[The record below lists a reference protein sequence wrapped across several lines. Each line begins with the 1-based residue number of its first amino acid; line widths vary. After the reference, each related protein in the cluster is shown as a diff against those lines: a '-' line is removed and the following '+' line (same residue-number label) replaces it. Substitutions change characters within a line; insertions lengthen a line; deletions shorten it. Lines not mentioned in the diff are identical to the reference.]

1 MKAWNNTVSVD
12 IESTVI
18 LGYQWGK
25 RKGTP
30 RMIEDLRL
38 IPRKLMGT
46 TNTDQGKIK
55 KRKQSEEPRSH
66 FLFLLSTLSGQA
78 S

>member
-1 MKAWNNTVSVD
+1 MAINGVKERAP
-12 IESTVI
+12 
-18 LGYQWGK
+18 K
-25 RKGTP
+25 
-30 RMIEDLRL
+30 MIEDLRL

-55 KRKQSEEPRSH
+55 KRKQSEEPHSH
-66 FLFLLSTLSGQA
+66 FLFLLSTPSGQA